1 MPMDARLLL
10 GSLGFSANSVMR
22 SFSSTLMMPKRD
34 ASDHGTSMTEIV
46 QAAPTALWRSTILE

>member
-22 SFSSTLMMPKRD
+22 SFSSTLMIPNRD
-34 ASDHGTSMTEIV
+34 ASSQGTSMTEMV
-46 QAAPTALWRSTILE
+46 HAAPAALWRSTIRE